1 VFDPSGRF
9 LLVPDKGLD
18 RVFVFRFDRD
28 TGRLAPTEQGSVKTR
43 PGAGPRHLA
52 FHPTLPIVWVL
63 NELDSTVTTYRW
75 DGEHGTLTPV
85 QVITTLPTNFT
96 GASTAA
102 EIAVSGDGRFVYC
115 SNRGHDSVMTLAV
128 EPSGL
133 LATIGWD
140 ATQGRGP
147 RYIGLDRAGRFLQAA
162 NEQGDTV
169 VTFARD
175 PASGRLT
182 PTGQVIKN
190 ASPVTIVYADGK

>member
-1 VFDPSGRF
+1 
-9 LLVPDKGLD
+9 
-18 RVFVFRFDRD
+18 
-28 TGRLAPTEQGSVKTR
+28 
-43 PGAGPRHLA
+43 
-52 FHPTLPIVWVL
+52 
-63 NELDSTVTTYRW
+63 
-75 DGEHGTLTPV
+75 
-85 QVITTLPTNFT
+85 
-96 GASTAA
+96 
-102 EIAVSGDGRFVYC
+102 
-115 SNRGHDSVMTLAV
+115 
-128 EPSGL
+128 L

-147 RYIGLDRAGRFLQAA
+147 RYIGLDPAGRFLQAA